1 MKEMP
6 ISYHRILNRVE
17 REEARLLNRKPFLRQ
32 SEKIAALQV
41 HIPQSVRDT
50 LEKAFQKAFETLF
63 SPGGTRFVERTYAK
77 EKAEAAYRAWEA
89 PLSPREARKELRR
102 MNWKSAASRSIG
114 SCVAGVEGTA
124 LGLLGVGLPDI
135 PVILAWLL
143 RGLYQTAVRYGFSYE
158 TAVERVYLLLLLQG
172 ALQDGEA
179 RRACSQRADGLGRA
193 LDHGWPT
200 SCDLEAEIQTTSRL
214 LAERLL
220 LVKFVQGLP
229 VVGAVGGA
237 ANWSLSGAVSRYGT
251 LKYKKRFLEKKVR
264 GL

>member
-17 REEARLLNRKPFLRQ
+17 REEVRLLNRKPFLLQ
-32 SEKIAALQV
+32 SEKIAALQA

-50 LEKAFQKAFETLF
+50 LEKVFQKAFETLF

-77 EKAEAAYRAWEA
+77 EK
-89 PLSPREARKELRR
+89 
-102 MNWKSAASRSIG
+102 
-114 SCVAGVEGTA
+114 
-124 LGLLGVGLPDI
+124 
-135 PVILAWLL
+135 
-143 RGLYQTAVRYGFSYE
+143 
-158 TAVERVYLLLLLQG
+158 
-172 ALQDGEA
+172 
-179 RRACSQRADGLGRA
+179 
-193 LDHGWPT
+193 
-200 SCDLEAEIQTTSRL
+200 AEIQTTSRL

-251 LKYKKRFLEKKVR
+251 LKYKKRFLEEKVR
-264 GL
+264 EL